1 MEPAERTPNATPEL
15 SEQGVER
22 TPAKILA
29 DINAIV
35 GLPSEPIPPNL
46 TQPEMEKR
54 ALELY
59 DELQRTSDFSRIQR
73 YREYRRRVDAL
84 QHQAQFDKQQPV
96 DKREFSLL
104 NDGVTYH
111 QYLPLIVR
119 HQQAL
124 LKRYQVERAT
134 MPDAVLPANLKVEED
149 LLWQYAGKLE
159 ATLRTAV
166 HFVDAT
172 TALGKEATAESRM
185 RFDTIKKTLDPASQR
200 VLESGD
206 REAFKEHI
214 NKLDQEIL
222 NIIADQGHRPGMMTL
237 NLLIAKFDQLA
248 DQERDAARDPQFE
261 RQKAEHDA
269 LKSRQEDF
277 KVGKPGAE
285 PLNADQID
293 RLNELRRLMEGYEKP
308 QLARKMERR
317 AVTDQILSLTESLGD
332 YQVVA
337 AELSTIRSQFKSEA
351 STDNASPAKTDPS
364 PLKLK
369 EEVEKAMLKRSN
381 FYRGNMSRYLNRFD
395 EEALKVTFSMEVEDF
410 SNKQGREIVR
420 DLSNRLSGVVTFMFP
435 DGMVRDKVRQ
445 QLDGPLND
453 AMGWPMDKRDMTF
466 GELAKADPKAAQE
479 VMKRMQSV
487 KDAIQ
492 GFNKQ
497 KIRNAQETLSLF
509 GLMPAPEKFVGE
521 EVKEPLPEDR
531 VTRDNMQQL
540 ITDHGAPTVWMMLF
554 RQMDS
559 DWGGTEPRSGF
570 MGELSAYMG
579 KLNDNMDT
587 HIDVAEAMFKQGD
600 GWFWLMVGIVAV
612 PASVYALYKIH
623 RYRVNAAM
631 RAEGAANKARIS
643 TLEAESAAKGNRIG
657 ELETAETAN
666 ANRIKELEK
675 KIADIERANKGPS
688 VAARKAS
695 ANAKVKEYLSTEVGR
710 EAYGEIGR
718 NVVRIEQAQGAMTK
732 LQALQ
737 ALDDAAYAKELAAMI
752 DGLDPSIAK
761 ALSGARGSHLS
772 ALRRVLDDTIA
783 AEHALRVTAAR
794 QLLGVRFE
802 LLPTQRAA
810 IWEAHTAGS
819 LIAKEQVLLK
829 VFSQEQTTLLL
840 RSGICGDVGTVLARN
855 SSVARPIAAVG
866 EGAGRSAS
874 AFEQVSAGNLRVA
887 ASRGGESIAGRAL
900 TQTEKQ
906 LVARWSASEAFG
918 RMLFFAGAAA
928 EAYIVYEDILALQRA
943 EEFYAESTKR
953 MKGELDAL
961 TTGTKPILTKKG
973 DVYWYGDKV
982 SIDAKALDPTAEKNA
997 ANWRLSVDSA
1007 SLTALLAAGLGFSG
1021 PPGWLVLGAVVTVH
1035 TAVSAWEKNEY
1046 YNFVRAC
1053 PPWLLARFNGTTAT
1067 INQREED
1074 LITDSFADLPLGV
1087 TSALSLTET
1096 KDLEL
1101 RKKLFFSL
1109 FIREMSVNSP
1119 RIYGEI
1125 VGAYGGSPDGL
1136 QRFYENDFQKVVLP
1150 FYKTQLFVGN
1160 YRADVP
1166 LSFLDDLD
1174 TERGANPL
1182 SGLVKSDIGQDDMA
1196 NALREAG
1203 RMYVTHLQEKQ
1214 FLEATALL
1222 EAEKNPVIRE
1232 MLEARLYEL
1241 GSKTV
1246 LGTRLLDAAPSL
1258 VGNKGRTRAELL
1270 MERFR
1275 SALSSAK
1282 KDATWEDIMDSER
1295 SGKKSPYAFR
1305 ETPMNVDGRTDTLA
1319 SYRFSTNRDFSVPMN
1334 GIGGMD
1340 RVGKDG
1346 MLSFSSSAMRSP
1358 DTRETPSV
1366 DGVVPALEP
1375 LYGADAYPMLK
1386 EDRATLMER
1395 RSSVVAQHREVS
1407 FLETYL
1413 SLRAQKEASN
1423 GDGVAAARFDRFM
1436 ESADAD
1442 LRARYD
1448 AMPLGQVYEAF
1459 RGKLAFFLQDLRQ
1472 CESDTRGSIQ
1482 AEQRLRERTTEA
1494 AAAAQGRWSR
1504 DEFRGDEREPRF
1516 EAMLRNE
1523 GGRAPI
1529 VMTSGLSTPDDV
1541 RAFDQLLEFPLK
1553 AGRYLSSERLY
1564 AVQCQKVEKPDRTV
1578 QYVASFVYSSNPIAV
1593 GDKPEAAPQD
1603 AKPYVVQIGAVR
1615 REGSGYLEIGIPVI
1629 TGTPDQRLLA
1639 AIVERR
1645 AESAAKADTDILKAM
1660 DSSERMFRAGQRPG
1674 VLTQID
1680 RDTWGV
1686 RLGKGKDTS
1695 FVLVRKDPATGAWQA
1710 KSVELPQTERSNDAL
1725 EFKRWAQAAER
1736 VRTSTGR
1743 VGGETPLL
1751 DEEKSFATDLEAE
1764 MSSKEWEN
1772 APADLLKKFN
1782 LDASSPSE
1790 FQDVAP
1796 LPADVLDAMESPRP
1810 ELVPDIAS
1818 VEAAIDLRMQKYLG
1832 ALRDAHPDLGPRS
1845 YQRIAA
1851 AVAARVDAQR
1861 SSFGSVKNAQGVDNV
1876 IRTAIFDAQKQ
1887 LPKSVAPFDLYEPFS
1902 YLH

>member
-1 MEPAERTPNATPEL
+1 MEPERTPNASPEL

-29 DINAIV
+29 DLNAIV
-35 GLPSEPIPPNL
+35 GLPSEPIPANL
-46 TQPEMEKR
+46 TQSEMEKR

-84 QHQAQFDKQQPV
+84 QHQAQVDKKQPV
-96 DKREFSLL
+96 DKKEFRLV

-124 LKRYQVERAT
+124 LRRYQAERAVT
-134 MPDAVLPANLKVEED
+134 SDAVLPSTLKVEED

-159 ATLRTAV
+159 AALRTSV
-166 HFVDAT
+166 RFVDAT
-172 TALGKEATAESRM
+172 TALGKEATAESRA
-185 RFDTIKKTLDPASQR
+185 RFDAIKATLDPASQK
-200 VLESGD
+200 VLETGD
-206 REAFKEHI
+206 RETFKVHI

-222 NIIADQGHRPGMMTL
+222 NLIAEQGHRPGMMTL
-237 NLLIAKFDQLA
+237 NVLIARFDQLA
-248 DQERDAARDPQFE
+248 DQEREAARDPQFD
-261 RQKAEHDA
+261 RQKTEHDA

-277 KVGKPGAE
+277 KAGKPGAE
-285 PLNADQID
+285 PLNADEID

-308 QLARKMERR
+308 QLERKNERR
-317 AVTDQILSLTESLGD
+317 AVTEQILSLTDDLGE
-332 YQVVA
+332 YQILGA
-337 AELSTIRSQFKSEA
+337 QLSTIRSQFKSDA
-351 STDNASPAKTDPS
+351 STENASPAKTEPS
-364 PLKLK
+364 SDVLKK
-369 EEVEKAMLKRSN
+369 AVEAAMEKRSD
-381 FYRGNMSRYLNRFD
+381 FHRGSMSRYLHRFD
-395 EEALKVTFSMEVEDF
+395 EEALKVTFSMEIEDF

-420 DLSNRLSGVVTFMFP
+420 DLSNRLSGVATFMFP
-435 DGMVRDKVRQ
+435 DGMVRDKIRQ

-453 AMGWPMDKRDMTF
+453 AMGWPIDKRYMTF
-466 GELAKADPKAAQE
+466 GELAKADPKAAEE

-487 KDAIQ
+487 KDAIE

-509 GLMPAPEKFVGE
+509 ELMPAPENFVGE

-531 VTRDNMQQL
+531 VTKENMQQL

-554 RQMDS
+554 RQMDT
-559 DWGGTEPRSGF
+559 DWGDADPPSGF

-600 GWFWLMVGIVAV
+600 NWLWLAIGIVAV
-612 PASVYALYKIH
+612 PASVWALYKVY
-623 RYRVNAAM
+623 RYRKLAALKAE
-631 RAEGAANKARIS
+631 RATARARIS
-643 TLEAESAAKGNRIG
+643 TLEGENAAKANRIG
-657 ELETAETAN
+657 ELESAEATN
-666 ANRIKELEK
+666 ANRIKDLEK
-675 KIADIERANKGPS
+675 RIADIERAAKGPS

-695 ANAKVKEYLSTEVGR
+695 ANARVKEYLSTEVGR

-718 NVVRIEQAQGAMTK
+718 TVVRAEQAQGAMAK
-732 LQALQ
+732 LQAFQ
-737 ALDDAAYAKELAAMI
+737 ALDDAAYAKEVSALL
-752 DGLDPSIAK
+752 DGLDPK
-761 ALSGARGSHLS
+761 VVEALSGARGSHLS
-772 ALRRVLDDTIA
+772 ALRRVFDEAIA

-810 IWEAHTAGS
+810 MWEAHTAGS
-819 LIAKEQVLLK
+819 LMAKEQVLLK

-855 SSVARPIAAVG
+855 SSVARPIATVA

-874 AFEQVSAGNLRVA
+874 AFERVSTGNLRVA
-887 ASRGGESIAGRAL
+887 AFRGGENVAGRAL

-906 LVARWSASEAFG
+906 LVARWSASEALG

-953 MKGELDAL
+953 MKAELDAL
-961 TTGTKPILTKKG
+961 TTGTAPLLTKKG

-982 SIDAKALDPTAEKNA
+982 SIDATALDPTAEKTA
-997 ANWRLSVDSA
+997 ANWRLAVDSA
-1007 SLTALLAAGLGFSG
+1007 SLAALLAAGLGFSG

-1067 INQREED
+1067 ISQREED

-1096 KDLEL
+1096 KDVEL

-1136 QRFYENDFQKVVLP
+1136 QRFYEGDFQKVVLP

-1166 LSFLDDLD
+1166 LSFLDALD
-1174 TERGANPL
+1174 TEPGFKAPFARSSIDP
-1182 SGLVKSDIGQDDMA
+1182 DDMA

-1214 FLEATALL
+1214 FLETTALL
-1222 EAEKNPVIRE
+1222 EREQDPVIRE

-1246 LGTRLLDAAPSL
+1246 LGTRLLDVAPSL
-1258 VGNKGRTRAELL
+1258 AENKGRTRTELL

-1275 SALSSAK
+1275 SALLSGR
-1282 KDATWEDIMDSER
+1282 KDVTWAEIMDAER
-1295 SGKKSPYAFR
+1295 LGRKSPYGFR
-1305 ETPMNVDGRTDTLA
+1305 ETPMKMIEPISGKIEEEPVF
-1319 SYRFSTNRDFSVPMN
+1319 SYNRDFSIPLN
-1334 GIGGMD
+1334 GIAGLD

-1346 MLSFSSSAMRSP
+1346 MLAFSSSAMRSP

-1375 LYGADAYPMLK
+1375 LYGADAYPVLE
-1386 EDRATLMER
+1386 EDRAALMER
-1395 RSSVVAQHREVS
+1395 QRSVAAQHREVS

-1413 SLRAQKEASN
+1413 SLRARKEASK
-1423 GDGVAAARFDRFM
+1423 GDAVAAAEFDRLM
-1436 ESADAD
+1436 GSADAE
-1442 LRARYD
+1442 LRTRYD
-1448 AMPLGQVYEAF
+1448 AMPLGDVYSAF
-1459 RGKLAFFLQDLRQ
+1459 RIKLSFFLQDLRQ
-1472 CESDTRGSIQ
+1472 CESDTKNSIQ
-1482 AEQRLRERTTEA
+1482 GQAKLRERTTEA
-1494 AAAAQGRWSR
+1494 IAAAEGGWNR
-1504 DEFRGDEREPRF
+1504 DEFRSDERDPRL
-1516 EAMLRNE
+1516 EAMLRDE
-1523 GGRAPI
+1523 KGRKPI
-1529 VMTSGLSTPDDV
+1529 VMTSKVTTQDDV
-1541 RAFDQLLEFPLK
+1541 RAFDALMEFPSK
-1553 AGRYLSSERLY
+1553 AGKYLSSDRLY
-1564 AVQCQKVEKPDRTV
+1564 AVHCQKVEQEDRTV
-1578 QYVASFVYSSNPIAV
+1578 RYVASFVYSADPTAL
-1593 GDKPEAAPQD
+1593 GDMPETASED

-1615 REGSGYLEIGIPVI
+1615 REGSGYLEIG
-1629 TGTPDQRLLA
+1629 TPIMKSPDAKLIRA
-1639 AIVERR
+1639 VVERR
-1645 AESAAKADTDILKAM
+1645 AEAGEKSDLDVLKAM
-1660 DSSERMFRAGQRPG
+1660 GSSERMFRAGQRSG
-1674 VLTQID
+1674 ILTQID

-1686 RLGKGKDTS
+1686 RVGKGKDTR
-1695 FVLVRKDPATGAWQA
+1695 FVLVRKDPETGAWQA
-1710 KSVELPQTERSNDAL
+1710 KSIDLPQTERTNDAL
-1725 EFKRWAQAAER
+1725 EAKRWVQAAER
-1736 VRTSTGR
+1736 VRTSGGR

-1751 DEEKSFATDLEAE
+1751 DEEKSFAADLEAE
-1764 MSSKEWEN
+1764 MGSKEWES
-1772 APADLLKKFN
+1772 APADLLKQFN

-1790 FQDVAP
+1790 FRDVAP
-1796 LPADVLDAMESPRP
+1796 LPGDVLDAMESPKP
-1810 ELVPDIAS
+1810 ELAPDIAS
-1818 VEAAIDLRMQKYLG
+1818 VEAAIDRRMQEYFG
-1832 ALRDAHPDLGPRS
+1832 ALRAARPDLNPSS
-1845 YQRIAA
+1845 YQRIVAE
-1851 AVAARVDAQR
+1851 VAARVDGQR
-1861 SSFGSVKNAQGVDNV
+1861 GSFASVKNIQGVDDV
-1876 IRTAIFDAQKQ
+1876 IRTAIFDAQKR

-1902 YLH
+1902 NLR